1 MEFYQEFRTHSVEE
15 YFKRLYLTFRDEFS
29 MRSPG
34 RKQFAAFSL
43 DMAGL
48 DSEKPIY
55 RGHPFGGGGFLS
67 WDFAVATS
75 CREANGIIE
84 HAEQRVLCHLISN
97 LQDMVHL
104 NDHAQHSLYLFTYL
118 SPCNDCIIFIDQ
130 LLNGLKTTLPKLEIY
145 LGYIEMY
152 VDAQDRRLTS
162 SAERSMENLKTVY
175 VLERQFPKF
184 HVMEIPKVNRSSSY
198 SKLYIE
204 S

>member
-1 MEFYQEFRTHSVEE
+1 
-15 YFKRLYLTFRDEFS
+15 
-29 MRSPG
+29 
-34 RKQFAAFSL
+34 
-43 DMAGL
+43 MAGL

-75 CREANGIIE
+75 CREANGTIE

-104 NDHAQHSLYLFTYL
+104 NDHAQHSLYLFTYF

-175 VLERQFPKF
+175 ALERQFPKF
-184 HVMEIPKVNRSSSY
+184 HVMEIPKVMNQSSSY
-198 SKLYIE
+198 PKLYIE